1 MSCERHAGA
10 IVDHACGAEIAAE
23 AAAHLQTCA
32 SCQRMFAEQQRL
44 VEGIDQE
51 LQLALE
57 IEPSQGFVPDVLA
70 RVQRPAFPWRTVMW
84 WGASAAAAAALI
96 LVVLGWP
103 RMTEQQPP
111 DRHDPPV
118 LSTDSTPPAPNP
130 MPPAVQPVPS
140 KVVTSKSSGGPPR
153 RGEPRGGG
161 RSPRA
166 VVEQPMHRV
175 AADVVV
181 PEPQSRAIARY
192 LTLVR
197 RGAIDTSTL
206 VSSEGVSV
214 DAPSELVIS
223 PISVDA
229 IVMKDAESRIVS
241 GADRLGPGLR

>member
-10 IVDHACGAEIAAE
+10 IVDYACGAEIAAE
-23 AAAHLQTCA
+23 AAAHLQRCA

-57 IEPSQGFVPDVLA
+57 IEPSSGFVPDVLT

-84 WGASAAAAAALI
+84 WGGPAAAAAALI

-103 RMTEQQPP
+103 RVTEQQPP

-118 LSTDSTPPAPNP
+118 LSTDSTPSAPNH
-130 MPPAVQPVPS
+130 MPAVEPVPS
-140 KVVTSKSSGGPPR
+140 NVVTPKSSGGPPR
-153 RGEPRGGG
+153 RGEARGGV

-181 PEPQSRAIARY
+181 PEAQSRAIARY

-223 PISVDA
+223 PISVDE
-229 IVMKDAESRIVS
+229 IVMKDAERRIVS

>member
-1 MSCERHAGA
+1 M
-10 IVDHACGAEIAAE
+10 
-23 AAAHLQTCA
+23 
-32 SCQRMFAEQQRL
+32 
-44 VEGIDQE
+44 EGIDQE

-118 LSTDSTPPAPNP
+118 LSTDSTPSAPNH
-130 MPPAVQPVPS
+130 MPPAVEPVPS

-153 RGEPRGGG
+153 RGEPRGGV

-181 PEPQSRAIARY
+181 PEAQSRAIARY